1 MAPRIAML
9 LGHTV
14 WTRSPRGWRHEA
26 LDGGD
31 GAAFNAVAR
40 LAEFLSE
47 APAERT
53 VVVFEPAGVDH
64 QVVEMPN
71 VNRAAF
77 ASLARVR
84 SDHPVVDSENLG
96 WGIEHPE
103 LGSGGA
109 FSTLIHSEVTPGLIL
124 LRDACARAGCRLCAA
139 WPAFTVAI
147 ATARPGAHPV
157 RARIVLI
164 LTPGYSAISAF
175 GGGKRSFKGW
185 VGPMSERD
193 WKAFSAVI
201 GDFESRLSPAMADPV
216 IRRGSVFVIAE
227 GQPEEVCP
235 FWKDLRASGRLEA
248 VVDLEAFAAS
258 ASRIPPTHSANL
270 VEAFPRPRELD
281 RFLTAIAIS
290 GLSIAVA
297 LGSFTLA
304 DGNRHRAEI
313 AAERKRAADL
323 EGRLKALGVNRREME
338 RLRDEA
344 PDGSGS
350 LPIARYQALIGLS
363 ETIPDALTLTSL
375 AIGRD
380 GGFELEGIVVG
391 PDFEQ
396 EKVRASLAR
405 RGFIS
410 SADKGWS
417 YDPGSGRL
425 SVVGKYM
432 GQLP

>member
-1 MAPRIAML
+1 MTPRISML

-14 WTRSPRGWRHEA
+14 WTRNLRGWSHET

-31 GAAFNAVAR
+31 GAAFSAVTR

-84 SDHPVVDSENLG
+84 NDHPVVESENLG

-103 LGSGGA
+103 PGPGGA

-139 WPAFTVAI
+139 WPTFTVAI
-147 ATARPGAHPV
+147 ATARPGALHV

-164 LTPGYSAISAF
+164 LTPGYSAIAAF

-193 WKAFSAVI
+193 WKALSAII
-201 GDFESRLSPAMADPV
+201 GDFESRPSPVMADPA

-227 GQPEEVCP
+227 GQPEEACP

-258 ASRIPPTHSANL
+258 ASRIPPTHPANL

-281 RFLTAIAIS
+281 RALTAIAVGGIS
-290 GLSIAVA
+290 VAMA
-297 LGSFTLA
+297 LGSLTLA
-304 DGNRHRAEI
+304 DGNRRREEI
-313 AAERKRAADL
+313 VAERKRAADL
-323 EGRLKALGVNRREME
+323 EGKVKALGVNKREMD

-350 LPIARYQALIGLS
+350 LPFAWYQALVGLS
-363 ETIPDALTLTSL
+363 EAIPDALTLTSL
-375 AIGRD
+375 TIGRD
-380 GGFELEGIVVG
+380 GDFELEGIVVG

-410 SADKGWS
+410 SAGKGWS

-425 SVVGKYM
+425 SVGGKYK
-432 GQLP
+432 GPRP